1 MQIPLGKYRHY
12 KGQYYHVTGVAKHSE
27 TEEFLVVYRTLYGD
41 FQLFA
46 RPLDMFQE
54 SVTIDGQTLP
64 RFAFVEAI

>member
-41 FQLFA
+41 FQLFV
-46 RPLDMFQE
+46 RPLAMFTE
-54 SVTIDGQTLP
+54 SVVIDGQALP